1 MPTASNALIKYEA
14 GQTSYAMAALTD
26 SGNQTEF
33 EAAAAPWSQ
42 RSGYAPVI
50 RPDGLLT
57 GGAITPAA
65 SGTNDLV
72 DVAAGT
78 AYIGGTLVSWAAD
91 TDVAITRGLTSD
103 THNITSITVTSLGA
117 VAAVSGVDS
126 AAFSE
131 TRAANG
137 GPPLIAVT
145 SIEIGQVRTTSVTA
159 APISSAEIFQTP
171 GTHLERS
178 DTPAIASVDYYEGTV
193 TFVSAIPKIHTGTV
207 AKKVCAS
214 YATPIFADVPKG
226 LDFVAPETSYSV
238 SSTPYYG
245 GTEGSTASSLGQGS
259 FTAILDNGVSDPLL
273 SLAGANLWFKFWP
286 DRASTANALAC
297 QGVLGIARTFPAG
310 SSIQAKC
317 TISAAAAAQV
327 V

>member
-1 MPTASNALIKYEA
+1 MPTASNALIQYEA
-14 GQTSYAMAALTD
+14 GQTPYAMAALTD
-26 SGNQTEF
+26 SGDQKTF
-33 EAAAAPWSQ
+33 AATASPWSQ

-65 SGTNDLV
+65 SGTADLV

-78 AYIGGTLVSWAAD
+78 AYIGGVLVSWDAD
-91 TDVAITRGLTSD
+91 TDVEITRGASTD
-103 THNITSITVTSLGA
+103 THCITSITVTSLEA
-117 VAAVSGVDS
+117 VAAVPGTDHT
-126 AAFSE
+126 AFSE

-137 GPPLIAVT
+137 GPPLIAAT
-145 SIEIGQVRTTSVTA
+145 SIEIGQVRTTSVTSA
-159 APISSAEIFQTP
+159 AITAGEIFQTP
-171 GTHLERS
+171 GSHLERS
-178 DTPAIASVDYYEGTV
+178 DTPAIASVDYYAGTV
-193 TFVSAIPKIHTGTV
+193 TFVSPLPKIHTGPA

-214 YATPIFADVPKG
+214 YGTPIFADVPKG
-226 LDFVAPETSYSV
+226 FDFVPPETSFSV

-259 FTAILDNGVSDPLL
+259 FSAILDNGVSDPLL
-273 SLAGANLWFKFWP
+273 ALAGANLWFKFWP

-297 QGVLGIARTFPAG
+297 QGVLGVARTFPAG

-317 TISAAAAAQV
+317 TISSAAAAQV